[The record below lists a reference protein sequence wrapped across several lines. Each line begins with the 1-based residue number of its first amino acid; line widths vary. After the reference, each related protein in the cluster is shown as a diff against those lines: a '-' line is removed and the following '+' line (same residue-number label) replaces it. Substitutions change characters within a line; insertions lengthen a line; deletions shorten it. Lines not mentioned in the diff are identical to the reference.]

1 MPNLTVTII
10 QKDLLW
16 EDPAANRQALET
28 MILSDTSS
36 SQLIVLP
43 EMFTT
48 GFSMKPKLLAEKM
61 NGLTSQWMQN
71 LAHKTNKTITGSLI
85 IEEGGHYYNRLL
97 WTAPNQPH
105 QSYDKRH
112 LFSYGNENEHYTPGK
127 KILETQINNWKIRP
141 LICYDLR
148 FPVWSRNTTD
158 YDILIYVA
166 NWPERRIAH
175 WRSLLIARAIENQCF
190 VIATNR
196 VGTDGNGI
204 YHNGN
209 SMIISPKGQVLLEVT
224 DCECIESI
232 TLFRNNL
239 DQYRSDFPALKDKI
253 L

>member
-1 MPNLTVTII
+1 MQNLTVTII
-10 QKDLLW
+10 QKDLQW
-16 EDPAANRQALET
+16 ENPVANRDALEA
-28 MILSDTSS
+28 MILGDTSP

-48 GFSMKPKLLAEKM
+48 GFSMKPKIFAEKT
-61 NGLTSQWMQN
+61 NGITTQWMQK
-71 LAHKTNKTITGSLI
+71 LATQTNKVITGSII
-85 IEEGGHYYNRLL
+85 IEENGRYYNRLL
-97 WTAPNQPH
+97 WVTPSQPI

-112 LFSYGNENEHYTPGK
+112 LFSYGKEDLHYTAGK
-127 KILETQINNWKIRP
+127 EILETKIKNWKIRP

-158 YDILIYVA
+158 YDVLIYVA
-166 NWPERRIAH
+166 NWPERRIEH

-190 VIATNR
+190 VIAANR

-224 DCECIESI
+224 DCECIESM
-232 TLFRNNL
+232 TLFRDNL
-239 DQYRSDFPALKDKI
+239 DQYRLDFPALKDQ
-253 L
+253 